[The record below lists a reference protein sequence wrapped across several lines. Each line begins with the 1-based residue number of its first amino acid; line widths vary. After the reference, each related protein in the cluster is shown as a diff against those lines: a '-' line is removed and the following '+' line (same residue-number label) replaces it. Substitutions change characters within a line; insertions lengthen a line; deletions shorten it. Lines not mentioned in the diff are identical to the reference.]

1 MPEDPPG
8 DGDHPQDDHHYHH
21 HIIDQITSKLTEAAG
36 DIITHLL
43 VILDAAHDFI
53 EDNPDHEQDGDAHP
67 TCHQEPGHVW
77 LCWAVG
83 IFLSRRGSFYGSNHY
98 HEE

>member
-8 DGDHPQDDHHYHH
+8 GGDHPQDDHHYHH
-21 HIIDQITSKLTEAAG
+21 HIIDQITSKLTEAAS

-53 EDNPDHEQDGDAHP
+53 EDNPDQD
-67 TCHQEPGHVW
+67 
-77 LCWAVG
+77 
-83 IFLSRRGSFYGSNHY
+83 
-98 HEE
+98 